1 MFKEVLQESSSE
13 IAVAFQPESKE
24 VLENRFVNQLKKD
37 GYKIISEHG
46 DQMTVERGSFT
57 GRVLLGAFY
66 KYFKWDVKFIQEP
79 DRVVVTIHQ
88 KTSGMWGGVIGVNQV
103 RTELKRLRGVMS
115 NWN

>member
-1 MFKEVLQESSSE
+1 MFKEVLQESNSE
-13 IAVAFQPESKE
+13 IAIAFQPESRE
-24 VLENRFVNQLKKD
+24 ALENQVINQFRKD
-37 GYKIISEHG
+37 GYKLIAEQG
-46 DQMTVERGSFT
+46 DNVTVERGSFT

-66 KYFKWDVKFIQEP
+66 KYFKWDVKFIQEN